1 MPKTRR
7 NTRRSGSG
15 QQHVDEVR
23 EDGHQREHLRRE
35 QDPLDQGAEATI
47 TPEAWASEDE
57 NQSHG
62 RSPEKRKTAYPSI
75 GTRR

>member
-1 MPKTRR
+1 MLMRFARTD
-7 NTRRSGSG
+7 TSGSTSAG
-15 QQHVDEVR
+15 NRIRFTRAPD
-23 EDGHQREHLRRE
+23 
-35 QDPLDQGAEATI
+35 ATI